1 MRSHRPRSI
10 SILATALVLG
20 VAASAAAHT
29 EVASTTPAAEATA
42 KTSISK
48 VTVTFTGP
56 LTRGTL
62 RVAGPRGAAVASVGK
77 GARDPRNVK
86 RLAVGLKSS
95 LKAGAYKASW
105 TIVAAD
111 GHTQKGS
118 FRFTLK
124 R

>member
-1 MRSHRPRSI
+1 MRSHRLRSI

-20 VAASAAAHT
+20 VAAIAAAHT
-29 EVASTTPAAEATA
+29 EVASTAPAGGATA

-56 LTRGTL
+56 ITRGTL
-62 RVAGPRGAAVASVGK
+62 RIVGPGGAVASVGK

-86 RLAVGLKSS
+86 RLAVALKSS
-95 LKAGAYKASW
+95 LKAGPYKASW

-111 GHTQKGS
+111 GHTQRGS

-124 R
+124 K

>member
-1 MRSHRPRSI
+1 MRSHRLRSI
-10 SILATALVLG
+10 SILAPTLVLG
-20 VAASAAAHT
+20 VAAIAAAHT
-29 EVASTTPAAEATA
+29 EVTSTTPASGATA

-56 LTRGTL
+56 LRRGTL
-62 RVAGPRGAAVASVGK
+62 RVAGPSGAVASVGK
-77 GARDPRNVK
+77 GGRDPRNVK
-86 RLAVGLKSS
+86 RLAVALKSS
-95 LKAGAYKASW
+95 LQAGSYKASW

-111 GHTQKGS
+111 GHDQEGS